1 MSDLLCPCTSHPALV
16 LTTLAFTTL
25 TVWTQVAPNSTEAKK
40 QQQTEDIL
48 NSILPPREWQESGQL
63 WVQSVSSTPATRLD
77 VVKLQESLDTKLS
90 QRQARETGIDPVRRE
105 LYSQVFG
112 ALSCVCVC
120 LCVCL
125 CVFVCV
131 CMCARARARACVC
144 VCVCVCVC
152 KLTCTRVRGRHSR
165 RSSVVRSVLRNHTV
179 SHRLRARNSN

>member
-1 MSDLLCPCTSHPALV
+1 MSDLLFPFTSHPALV
-16 LTTLAFTTL
+16 LTTLASTAL

-48 NSILPPREWQESGQL
+48 NSLLPPREWQESGQL

-120 LCVCL
+120 
-125 CVFVCV
+125 VCV
-131 CMCARARARACVC
+131 CVW
-144 VCVCVCVC
+144 VCVCVC
-152 KLTCTRVRGRHSR
+152 KPTYTRVRGRHSR
-165 RSSVVRSVLRNHTV
+165 HSSVVRSVLRNHIV
-179 SHRLRARNSN
+179 SHHFRARYSN